1 MRTATVWAIVAA
13 AWAST
18 IATGST
24 RPPFMAHYM
33 PWYESRPVSGR
44 WGWHWTMD
52 HFDPEQVDAS
62 ERRQIASH
70 HYPAIGPYDSTDPDL
85 LSYHFLL
92 MKVAGVDGVIIDWYG
107 AEDIHDYAF
116 INRATGAAIDAA
128 AAFGLQYAICYED
141 RTLRAMVNA
150 GRIEAGEAVAQARR
164 EMRCVEA
171 DWFARDGYLRVDGRP
186 ALLVFGPE
194 YLSDAQW
201 AQALDGL
208 PSNPAFL
215 TLHQRRAPAD
225 GLFAWPPMWAS
236 EHGVLSPGRLREYF
250 ARYGERAS
258 AASYSIAA
266 AFPGFR
272 DIYAEA
278 GTQESHGVLDARDG
292 ATFDE
297 TLSLAMASGADAVQ
311 LVTWNDFGE
320 GTVIEPTR
328 EFGYRYL
335 ERVQEARRE
344 LGDGTFGYS
353 SGDLRLPARIYALRK
368 LHATDNV
375 VLDALRAAEEATL
388 QGSTHDARDV
398 VGAIDGQR

>member
-1 MRTATVWAIVAA
+1 
-13 AWAST
+13 
-18 IATGST
+18 
-24 RPPFMAHYM
+24 MA
-33 PWYESRPVSGR
+33 WYESKPVSGR
-44 WGWHWTMD
+44 WGWHWTMN
-52 HFDPEQVDAS
+52 HFDPEQVDS
-62 ERRQIASH
+62 SGRRDIASH
-70 HYPAIGPYDSTDPDL
+70 HYPIVGPYDSTDPDL

-92 MKVAGVDGVIIDWYG
+92 MKVAGIDGVIIDWYG

-116 INRATGAAIDAA
+116 IDRAAEAAIDAA
-128 AAFGLQYAICYED
+128 DACGLQYAICYED

-150 GRIEAGEAVAQARR
+150 GRIEADGAVDQARR
-164 EMRCVEA
+164 EMRHLEEN
-171 DWFARDGYLRVDGRP
+171 WFAREGYLRIDGRP

-201 AQALDGL
+201 EQTLGGMSSD
-208 PSNPAFL
+208 PAFL

-225 GLFAWPPMWAS
+225 GLYAWPPMWAS
-236 EHGVLSPGRLREYF
+236 EDGVLTPDRLREYF

-258 AASYSIAA
+258 EARYSIAA

-278 GTQESHGVLDARDG
+278 GAQESHGVLRSRDD

-297 TLSLAMASGADAVQ
+297 TLRLAMASGADAVQ

-344 LGDGTFGYS
+344 LDDAPFPYTTD
-353 SGDLRLPARIYALRK
+353 DLRLPARIYGLRK
-368 LHATDNV
+368 LHAKEDV
-375 VLDALRAAEEATL
+375 VLDALRAAEEAARR
-388 QGSTHDARDV
+388 GSMHDAREGVD
-398 VGAIDGQR
+398 AIDGQR

>member
-1 MRTATVWAIVAA
+1 MATICALLVATRASAA
-13 AWAST
+13 AA
-18 IATGST
+18 
-24 RPPFMAHYM
+24 RPPLMAHYM
-33 PWYESRPVSGR
+33 AWYESKPVSGR
-44 WGWHWTMD
+44 WGWHWTMN
-52 HFDPEQVDAS
+52 HFDPEQVDS
-62 ERRQIASH
+62 SGRRQIASH

-92 MKVAGVDGVIIDWYG
+92 MKVAGIDGVIIDWYG

-128 AAFGLQYAICYED
+128 DAFGLQYAICYED

-150 GRIEAGEAVAQARR
+150 GRIEAAGAVAQARR
-164 EMRCVEA
+164 EMRYLEA

-201 AQALDGL
+201 AQALDGSE
-208 PSNPAFL
+208 SNPAFF

-236 EHGVLSPGRLREYF
+236 EDGVLTPGRLREYF

-258 AASYSIAA
+258 AAPYSIAA

-278 GTQESHGVLDARDG
+278 GAEESYGALDARDG

-297 TLSLAMASGADAVQ
+297 TLSLAIASGADAVQ

-335 ERVQEARRE
+335 ERVQQARRE
-344 LGDGTFGYS
+344 VGDGAFGYS

-368 LHATDNV
+368 RHATDSV
-375 VLDALRAAEEATL
+375 ALDALRDAEQAAMR
-388 QGSTHDARDV
+388 GSMGDARATVDAV
-398 VGAIDGQR
+398 DDRP